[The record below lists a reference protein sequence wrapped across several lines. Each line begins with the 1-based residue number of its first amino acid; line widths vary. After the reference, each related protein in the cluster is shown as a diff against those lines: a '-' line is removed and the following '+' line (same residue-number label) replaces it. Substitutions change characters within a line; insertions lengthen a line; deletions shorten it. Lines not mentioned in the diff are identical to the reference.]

1 MQRLIKIRRSSKQAT
16 VGDVRQGLRLLAVL
30 LIGVPLLFAVYLW
43 LKAQQQ
49 GEGVFTLLNAQPYL
63 TIMGL
68 VACLDIISGSLLLQF
83 GDSISTN
90 KSLFSVSVGLLIITH
105 LLLSNLL
112 IAGVGAVLWW
122 QQRRSAGTRVK
133 INAGALLIISSLTTL
148 YGLSLLGILRLL
160 LG

>member
-1 MQRLIKIRRSSKQAT
+1 
-16 VGDVRQGLRLLAVL
+16 
-30 LIGVPLLFAVYLW
+30 
-43 LKAQQQ
+43 
-49 GEGVFTLLNAQPYL
+49 
-63 TIMGL
+63 MGL